1 MSFSILDSGNVI
13 LCVKKRHSLWR
24 HTIGKSAAEYFHRR
38 LLSDN
43 SLIFPLSGRRMYL
56 TVFLRALSEHFRE
69 GTDKVGTVLIA
80 YGLTYGGNFLL
91 TVFQKLAGLV

>member
-1 MSFSILDSGNVI
+1 
-13 LCVKKRHSLWR
+13 
-24 HTIGKSAAEYFHRR
+24 
-38 LLSDN
+38 
-43 SLIFPLSGRRMYL
+43 MYL

-80 YGLTYGGNFLL
+80 YGLTYGSNFLL